1 MPDISIYRLSNA
13 CQTNASI
20 GKAIIYTTIVFNHTI
35 SFSVGFEQVVRTNLK
50 RSPPCFST
58 TVPVSR
64 SSSSPVPGVV
74 AFGERPIT
82 ARTAPHVTNRDDA
95 CRMQIHCRARS
106 SRLRSQKE
114 E

>member
-1 MPDISIYRLSNA
+1 MLWDRILDKCSIKADSVSESESAARSNEA
-13 CQTNASI
+13 T
-20 GKAIIYTTIVFNHTI
+20 
-35 SFSVGFEQVVRTNLK
+35 
-50 RSPPCFST
+50 
-58 TVPVSR
+58 PVSR

-74 AFGERPIT
+74 AFGEIPIT

-106 SRLRSQKE
+106 SRLRSRKE